1 MSVIERLAR
10 KKDKSLE
17 ISAPHSYTLHGVEI
31 HKLSVA
37 EYVEFLRMA
46 DSLPE
51 LIFGTAFPECDNV
64 ADVIDK
70 LAGLDKKAVLQLT
83 GRLLTTVPTEFCRLL
98 SSLLGIDEKR
108 LLDVNCDNPLTLNEL
123 LEIIVA
129 FAKENDY
136 SDFFTS
142 VQLLKQIFSRTV
154 SPTQENTGCSV
165 G

>member
-1 MSVIERLAR
+1 MSVIERLTR

-17 ISAPHSYTLHGVEI
+17 ISAPKGYMLHGVYI

-37 EYVEFLRMA
+37 EYVEFLKMA
-46 DSLPE
+46 DDLPE

-64 ADVIDK
+64 ADLIDK
-70 LAGLDKKAVLQLT
+70 LAGLDKKAVLQLA
-83 GRLLTTVPTEFCRLL
+83 GRLLTTVPTEFCKLISKLL
-98 SSLLGIDEKR
+98 RFSEKR

-136 SDFFTS
+136 SDFFTN
-142 VQLLKQIFSRTV
+142 VQSLKQIFSRTV
-154 SPTQENTGCSV
+154 SSTQGNTGFNA

>member
-17 ISAPHSYTLHGVEI
+17 ISAPRSYTLHGVEI

-64 ADVIDK
+64 ADLIDK
-70 LAGLDKKAVLQLT
+70 LAGLDKKAVLQLA
-83 GRLLTTVPTEFCRLL
+83 GRLLTTVPTEFCKLISKLLYSRLKTF
-98 SSLLGIDEKR
+98 SKKSISYF
-108 LLDVNCDNPLTLNEL
+108 P
-123 LEIIVA
+123 I
-129 FAKENDY
+129 END
-136 SDFFTS
+136 
-142 VQLLKQIFSRTV
+142 
-154 SPTQENTGCSV
+154 
-165 G
+165 